1 MSFDPGVATTL
12 TPASGA
18 DSVPLVWKM
27 RSRPGSRSVRMMLP
41 PGRNARLHG
50 TSRLSIR
57 VVTLNGAVL
66 RYGARVCSGTAGT
79 LSFFS
84 VGRRS
89 TGLPSSKCTH
99 GIDPSPSGACADT
112 SLEGVRGKR
121 RGVITPTRTTV
132 ANRVKHFMVLA
143 LYWENECAAHRTA
156 SVRSP
161 SGSRVHHW
169 PWRLS
174 PRDSEDHRRVRAHRS
189 RGKRGGRQ
197 FSR

>member
-66 RYGARVCSGTAGT
+66 RYGARVCSGNAGT

-89 TGLPSSKCTH
+89 TGFPSSKCTH
-99 GIDPSPSGACADT
+99 GMDPSSSEPLDAGVWAKTRGTWGTGEGATVSITT
-112 SLEGVRGKR
+112 S
-121 RGVITPTRTTV
+121 V
-132 ANRVKHFMVLA
+132 ANTVKYFMVLA
-143 LYWENECAAHRTA
+143 LYLENE
-156 SVRSP
+156 
-161 SGSRVHHW
+161 
-169 PWRLS
+169 
-174 PRDSEDHRRVRAHRS
+174 
-189 RGKRGGRQ
+189 
-197 FSR
+197 